1 MFSITNPHIANY
13 IRETV
18 RQPEWL
24 ADIGENARAEGI
36 PVVPPETGQ
45 FLAFLVTLH
54 RPARILEI
62 GTAVGYSTLW
72 MALANKHGQI
82 TTIEQDADRAQA
94 AQRNFQQAGFSDQ
107 IQLIEDD
114 ARQVLPCLGGQKFDL
129 LFMDAAKGQYRNF
142 LEQSLPL
149 LNERAIIVTD
159 NVLFHGTFFKEK
171 LPRRSR
177 TMVRRLQEYIDWIH
191 QHPQLQ
197 TVLLPLGDGV
207 ALSIYAREV
216 KEPGTSRIP
225 DLYKVGEKI

>member
-1 MFSITNPHIANY
+1 MFSITNPHIAEY
-13 IRETV
+13 IRDTV

-24 ADIGENARAEGI
+24 HAIGEQARIKGI
-36 PVVPPETGQ
+36 PVVPPETGR

-54 RPARILEI
+54 NPARILEI

-72 MALANKHGQI
+72 MALAGQGHCRI
-82 TTIEQDADRAQA
+82 TTIEQDEDRAQA
-94 AQRNFQQAGFSDQ
+94 ALQNFEQAGLGNQ
-107 IQLIEDD
+107 IQLIVDD
-114 ARQVLPCLGGQKFDL
+114 ARQALPCLGGQKFDL
-129 LFMDAAKGQYRNF
+129 LFMDAAKGQYQNF
-142 LEQSLPL
+142 LELSLPL
-149 LNERAIIVTD
+149 LNDRAIIVTD

-207 ALSIYAREV
+207 ALSLYTGDVGVSGIGNR
-216 KEPGTSRIP
+216 EPGDRI
-225 DLYKVGEKI
+225 

>member
-1 MFSITNPHIANY
+1 MFSITNPHIADY
-13 IRETV
+13 IRATV
-18 RQPEWL
+18 QQPEWL
-24 ADIGENARAEGI
+24 QEIGEKARAEGV

-72 MALANKHGQI
+72 MAMAGQHRCSI
-82 TTIEQDADRAQA
+82 TTIENDEQRAQA
-94 AQRNFQQAGFSDQ
+94 AKRNFEQAGLAKQ
-107 IQLIEDD
+107 IQLIIDD
-114 ARQVLPCLGGQKFDL
+114 ARQALPCLGGQKFDL
-129 LFMDAAKGQYRNF
+129 LFLDAAKGQYQNF

-149 LNERAIIVTD
+149 LNDRAIIVAD
-159 NVLFHGTFFKEK
+159 NVLFHGTFFNQK

-207 ALSIYAREV
+207 ALSIYTEEV
-216 KEPGTSRIP
+216 
-225 DLYKVGEKI
+225 DV

>member
-1 MFSITNPHIANY
+1 MFSINNPHIAAL

-18 RQPEWL
+18 QQPAWL
-24 ADIGENARAEGI
+24 RGIGEKARADAV
-36 PVVPPETGQ
+36 PVVPVETGQ
-45 FLAFLVTLH
+45 FLAFLVALR
-54 RPARILEI
+54 RPQRILEI

-72 MALANKHGQI
+72 MAQAAPADCRI
-82 TTIEQDADRAQA
+82 VTIEQDEDRAA
-94 AQRNFQQAGFSDQ
+94 AALTNFAQAGWAGQ
-107 IQLIEDD
+107 IQLIIDD
-114 ARQVLPCLGGQKFDL
+114 ARNALPCLTGQKFDL

-149 LNERAIIVTD
+149 LNAQALIVSD

-197 TVLLPLGDGV
+197 TVLLPLGDGIAV
-207 ALSIYAREV
+207 SIYNVEA
-216 KEPGTSRIP
+216 G
-225 DLYKVGEKI
+225 G

>member
-13 IRETV
+13 IRETI

-24 ADIGENARAEGI
+24 HEIGEQARAKGV
-36 PVVPPETGQ
+36 PVVSPETGQ

-72 MALANKHGQI
+72 MALAGQRSSI
-82 TTIEQDADRAQA
+82 TTIEQDEDRAQA
-94 AQRNFQQAGFSDQ
+94 ALQNFEQAGLGNQ
-107 IQLIEDD
+107 IQLIIDD

-149 LNERAIIVTD
+149 LNDRAIVVTD

-177 TMVRRLQEYIDWIH
+177 TMVRRLHEYIDWIH

-207 ALSIYAREV
+207 AVSLFTEESGTGNR
-216 KEPGTSRIP
+216 EPGAGTG
-225 DLYKVGEKI
+225 V